1 MQNLPSAKIY
11 ELEISYM
18 PWKKLR
24 DTIIDYVIVHAP
36 QKAEVLDLLCGPGYI
51 LGNIQKQR
59 SDLICLGLDLES
71 EYIEYAKNNYPN
83 VSFEVADVIKW
94 ESNYKYDVILCTAGV
109 HHLPYE
115 YQEEFI
121 EKIAQLSSDDG
132 FVIIGDL
139 YIDDFSNEQE
149 RKVSASKLGYEYL
162 KITIENGAPN
172 EIVKTAIDV
181 MDNDVMGVEYKTS
194 LKRIKP
200 ILEKYF
206 SNIEIHKTWPNND
219 SEYGDYYFILKK

>member
-71 EYIEYAKNNYPN
+71 EYIEYAK
-83 VSFEVADVIKW
+83 
-94 ESNYKYDVILCTAGV
+94 
-109 HHLPYE
+109 
-115 YQEEFI
+115 
-121 EKIAQLSSDDG
+121 
-132 FVIIGDL
+132 
-139 YIDDFSNEQE
+139 
-149 RKVSASKLGYEYL
+149 
-162 KITIENGAPN
+162 TIE
-172 EIVKTAIDV
+172 
-181 MDNDVMGVEYKTS
+181 
-194 LKRIKP
+194 
-200 ILEKYF
+200 
-206 SNIEIHKTWPNND
+206 
-219 SEYGDYYFILKK
+219 

>member
-24 DTIIDYVIVHAP
+24 DTITNYVIVHTP
-36 QKAEVLDLLCGPGYI
+36 QKAGVLDLLCGPGYI

-59 SDLICLGLDLES
+59 PDLICLGLDLES
-71 EYIEYAKNNYPN
+71 EYIEYAQNNYPH

-94 ESNYKYDVILCTAGV
+94 ESSYKYDVILCTAGI

-115 YQEEFI
+115 YQEKFI
-121 EKIAQLSSDDG
+121 EKIARLSSDNG

-149 RKVSASKLGYEYL
+149 RKVAASKLGYEYL
-162 KITIENGAPN
+162 KITIENGAPD
-172 EIVKTAIDV
+172 EIIKTAIDV
-181 MDNDVMGVEYKTS
+181 MYNDVMGVEYKTS

-206 SNIEIHKTWPNND
+206 SSVEIYKTWANTE